1 MKKSLLF
8 LIVCCGLSAAASA
21 WSAEPVEIRFSW
33 WGGKVRNQAT
43 LKALAAFE
51 AKYPNI
57 KVKAEYTGWDGYYSR
72 FTTQMN
78 SGTEADV
85 MQTNWNWLT
94 LLSKNGD
101 GFYDLQKVS
110 GPVGLNQYAPAAL
123 ATTTVKGKIN
133 AIPVS
138 ANVMLFY
145 YNAATWKKAGV
156 AFPTSWEEL
165 LKAGP
170 LFKEKLGDKY
180 YPMILSEQDGLLL
193 LRSYLY
199 QKYQK
204 PMIDEAR
211 RKIAWSHAE
220 LVEAF
225 TFYKQLTGQHV
236 IPDTRT
242 LAAYGKG
249 VYYEMKPWINGEWGG
264 IYNWNVLYPAE
275 SQNLPHPADLVMGP
289 YPMRDGAQ
297 DAGQFNKTALMFSIS
312 QHSAHPQEAAM
323 LIDFLM
329 SQPEG
334 VLASGLERGV
344 PLSAAGEKILRDAG
358 ILKDNDP
365 VVAGLQ
371 QSASLPNRSVIMP
384 WLEDPQIIAL
394 FTAARESIDHGKAT
408 IDEAASEFEQQANR
422 VLRRIMR

>member
-1 MKKSLLF
+1 MRKSLLF
-8 LIVCCGLSAAASA
+8 LLVCCGLSAAASA
-21 WSAEPVEIRFSW
+21 WSAKPVEIRFAW

-43 LKALAAFE
+43 LKALDAFE
-51 AKYPNI
+51 ARYPGI

-72 FTTQMN
+72 ITTQMN

-94 LLSKNGD
+94 LLSKNGE
-101 GFYDLQKVS
+101 GFYDLRQLS
-110 GPVGLNQYAPAAL
+110 GPVGLDQYSPASL

-156 AFPTSWEEL
+156 AFPETWDEL

-170 LFKEKLGDKY
+170 VFKQKLGDNY
-180 YPMILSEQDGLLL
+180 YPLILSEQDGLLL
-193 LRSYLY
+193 LRSWLY

-204 PMIDEAR
+204 PMVDEQR

-225 TFYKQLTGQHV
+225 TFYKQLTDQHV
-236 IPDTRT
+236 IPDAKE

-249 VYYEMKPWINGEWGG
+249 VYYEMKPWINGEWAG

-275 SQNLPHPADLVMGP
+275 SQNLPNPSDLVMGP
-289 YPMRDGAQ
+289 YPMREGAK

-312 QHSAHPQEAAM
+312 KHSKHPQEAAM

-334 VLASGLERGV
+334 VLATGLERGV

-358 ILKDNDP
+358 VLKDDDP
-365 VVAGLQ
+365 VVTGLQ
-371 QSASLPNRSVIMP
+371 QSAALPNHSPVMP

-394 FTAARESIDHGKAT
+394 FTAARENIDHGKAT